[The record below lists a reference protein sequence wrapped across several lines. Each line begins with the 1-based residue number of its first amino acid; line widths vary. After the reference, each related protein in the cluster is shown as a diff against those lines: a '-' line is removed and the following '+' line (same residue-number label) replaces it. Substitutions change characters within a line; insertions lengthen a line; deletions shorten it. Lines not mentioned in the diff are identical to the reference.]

1 MKPLRRTVIIRE
13 SDLFQV
19 MSQTI
24 RKKLYNR
31 VDVEPMTFQGIQN
44 ENVMSALRNE
54 KVPEYRTL
62 PDLYEQMLW
71 REQSLYDKRYLNWQ
85 FTMDYPAGQIY
96 VQSTAK
102 ASREPLHRATFE
114 WNPDQC

>member
-1 MKPLRRTVIIRE
+1 MKTLRRTVIIRE
-13 SDLFQV
+13 TDLLKV
-19 MSQTI
+19 MKMSIT
-24 RKKLYNR
+24 RGLYNQI
-31 VDVEPMTFQGIQN
+31 DVEPMTFQGIQN

-71 REQSLYDKRYLNWQ
+71 REQSLYDKRYLNWH

-96 VQSTAK
+96 VQSRTNTA
-102 ASREPLHRATFE
+102 REPLHRATFE
-114 WNPDQC
+114 WDPD

>member
-1 MKPLRRTVIIRE
+1 MR
-13 SDLFQV
+13 V

-24 RKKLYNR
+24 RKGLYDS

-44 ENVMSALRNE
+44 ENVISALRNE
-54 KVPEYRTL
+54 KVPPYRTL

-96 VQSTAK
+96 VQSRDK
-102 ASREPLHRATFE
+102 AAREPLHRVTFE
-114 WNPDQC
+114 WNPD